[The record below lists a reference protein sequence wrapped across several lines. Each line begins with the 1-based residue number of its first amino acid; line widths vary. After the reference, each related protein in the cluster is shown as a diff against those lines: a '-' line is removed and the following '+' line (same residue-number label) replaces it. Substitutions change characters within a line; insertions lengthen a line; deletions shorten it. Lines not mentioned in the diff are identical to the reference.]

1 MNTNFLTR
9 IVIVG
14 ISAAVFLTSCT
25 KDEERLTASDSADV
39 ISESLTDA
47 YFEDV
52 DDMAIVAVE
61 SEDSPSGGRIAG
73 DDRFC
78 AGLLIGENSSVS
90 SGRLT
95 INFGAG
101 CTDPRGNV
109 RMGKVILEYSDGPA
123 GTVGFTVVTSF
134 ENYYIN
140 GVKLE
145 GTRTIEL
152 LSNTQASIKHEI
164 TVANGKATW
173 ADNSVSTRTST
184 FVREIDLSN
193 QLVKLEGNA
202 SGTNRVGR
210 EYSMTINETLVYKRS
225 CVLSDGIY
233 MAVGGVKTFN
243 SAGRKLT
250 INYGDGS
257 CDRTCII
264 SVGDYSTSINVD
276 GI

>member
-1 MNTNFLTR
+1 MTMFL
-9 IVIVG
+9 
-14 ISAAVFLTSCT
+14 ASCT
-25 KDEERLTASDSADV
+25 KDEERLTASDTADV
-39 ISESLTDA
+39 VSESLTDA

-61 SEDSPSGGRIAG
+61 SEDSPSGGRVAG

-78 AGLLIGENSSVS
+78 AGLLIGANATTS
-90 SGRLT
+90 SGKITLD
-95 INFGAG
+95 FGAG
-101 CTDPRGNV
+101 CTDPRGNT
-109 RMGKVILEYSDGPA
+109 RMGKVILDYSGGPA
-123 GTVGFTVVTSF
+123 GTVGFTVETSF
-134 ENYYIN
+134 DNYYIN

-152 LSNTQASIKHEI
+152 LSVSQSAIKHAI
-164 TVANGKATW
+164 TVENGKATW
-173 ADNSVSTRTST
+173 ADNSVSTRTSS
-184 FVREIDLSN
+184 FEREIDLSN
-193 QLVKLEGNA
+193 QLVKLDGTA

-243 SAGRKLT
+243 SAGRQLT

-257 CDRTCII
+257 CDRNAII
-264 SVGDYSTSINVD
+264 SVGDYSTSINV
-276 GI
+276 GGGN

>member
-1 MNTNFLTR
+1 MKTNFLTR
-9 IVIVG
+9 ILIASV
-14 ISAAVFLTSCT
+14 SMAVFLSSCT
-25 KDEERLTASDSADV
+25 KDEERLTSGDTADV
-39 ISESLTDA
+39 ISESMTDA

-52 DDMAIVAVE
+52 DDMSIVAAG
-61 SEDSPSGGRIAG
+61 SEDSPSGGRIAS

-78 AGLLIGENSSVS
+78 AGLLIGENATAS

-95 INFGAG
+95 INFGDG

-109 RMGKVILEYSDGPA
+109 RKGKLILDYAGGPA
-123 GTVGFTVVTSF
+123 GTVGFIVETSF

-152 LSNTQASIKHEI
+152 LSLTESSIKHEI
-164 TVANGKATW
+164 TVENGKATW
-173 ADNSVSTRTST
+173 ADNSVSTRASS

-193 QLVKLEGNA
+193 EMVKLDGSA
-202 SGTNRVGR
+202 SGTNRLGR

-225 CVLSDGIY
+225 CVLEDGIY
-233 MAVGGVKTFN
+233 MAVAGVKTFN
-243 SAGRKLT
+243 SAGRQLT
-250 INYGDGS
+250 INYGDGG
-257 CDRTCII
+257 CDRSAII

-276 GI
+276 GN